1 MRNFITVFVGVTMW
15 ASFSS
20 ESHDLVVL
28 PRKQMMN
35 TAQYIQALDNNVIPS
50 MMGYELS
57 HLLVGIGELSFSRT
71 VIGQF
76 SPVDVFFNSFFF
88 YNSSSRRTKPHVIRV
103 EPARNFLKIM
113 EFSP

>member
-1 MRNFITVFVGVTMW
+1 MW

-35 TAQYIQALDNNVIPS
+35 TAQYIQVLDNNVIPS

-103 EPARNFLKIM
+103 EPARNLLKIM